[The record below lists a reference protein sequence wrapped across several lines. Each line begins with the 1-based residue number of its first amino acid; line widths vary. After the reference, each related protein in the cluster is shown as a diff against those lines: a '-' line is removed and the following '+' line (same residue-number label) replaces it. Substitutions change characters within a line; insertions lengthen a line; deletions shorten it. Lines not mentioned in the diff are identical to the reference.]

1 MTNEE
6 LLQHRYEVIVSYPN
20 SEFYVGDIIEE
31 GVNGFCKKIRSLKGG
46 SAMYNMVMFE
56 IHPQIFRKLEW
67 WEKRDIKDMPEY
79 VKCIYGETSL
89 DYQQV
94 YKSIS
99 WGLFKDEGRNFGNE
113 GDPFANIEILH
124 DTRTHDKGEIVT
136 IHAKWLFPAT
146 KDEYL
151 IQNNPKKVEI

>member
-6 LLQHRYEVIVSYPN
+6 LLLPRFEVVADYPESFFKIGQVIQQEEVDEGQLLYDMDFFLRYSH
-20 SEFYVGDIIEE
+20 
-31 GVNGFCKKIRSLKGG
+31 L
-46 SAMYNMVMFE
+46 
-56 IHPQIFRKLEW
+56 FRKMGW

-113 GDPFANIEILH
+113 GDPFANIEILN

-136 IHAKWLFPAT
+136 IHAKWLSPAT